1 MSTPVIITLI
11 LGLLTL
17 QLVIGLAIVRSR
29 DVFSATMLTGAFSL
43 LGACLFMVLD
53 AADVAFTEAAVGA
66 GVSTAL
72 ALGALSLVRYR
83 DRSARPQNSRMALV
97 ACTAL
102 FAFWM
107 SVVLQMPAVGDP
119 NSPLQKHPLTTTYFD
134 GTATEIGIPN
144 VVTAVLGS
152 YRAFDTLGEAFVI
165 FIAGMVVYLLLGR
178 VRPRPLEQ
186 KIDSPNTRS
195 MEDSD
200 ANR

>member
-1 MSTPVIITLI
+1 MSNPTLITLI
-11 LGLLTL
+11 LGLLSL

-97 ACTAL
+97 ACAAL
-102 FAFWM
+102 FVFWM
-107 SVVLQMPAVGDP
+107 SVVFHMPVMGDP
-119 NSPLQKHPLTTTYFD
+119 DSPLQKHPLTTTYFD

-152 YRAFDTLGEAFVI
+152 YRGFDTLGEAFVI

-178 VRPRPLEQ
+178 VRPQPLEEAPGVPASES
-186 KIDSPNTRS
+186 KEGAD
-195 MEDSD
+195 E
-200 ANR
+200 NR